1 MKKKYTIIALFCALF
16 SFTGCNFL
24 DVDPE
29 LGLTEEDV
37 FSTYKNYRLYFDY
50 TLTKDQSINKLNIHE
65 GYPLFVDFN
74 DRRFAFSATT
84 DAADAGRLLRAQQE
98 IKICKLSDDTCE
110 NFSFTSSRR
119 PIALAMFKIIRIAN
133 RSIENIDRLTNARP
147 QEISELLGSA
157 YFVRGF
163 AHFVLC
169 RFYGGMPYID
179 ESQKESWDLERLTA
193 NETYKRAAA
202 DLYTAYEY
210 LRDAGKM
217 RRDAVPGVAGHL
229 AAADMNR
236 PSGCT
241 ALAIRARALMYAA
254 SPLNNING
262 QQDWIEAAEAYG
274 LALETALEWKYSL
287 LDASEYTD
295 NFIGKEYTNEALWSY
310 SHYVKGNTT
319 TLSAFL
325 AYPQS
330 NYTNACGVCPT
341 QNFVDKYETVN
352 GYALNTE
359 ADREIAAAA
368 GEYDEQ
374 NPYVKRDPR
383 FDLTILHDGSTT
395 PYVNG
400 QVNIHYDPATKTYPL
415 TSVSGVTA
423 EFGIEWGTREGSKG
437 YSNTGYYSR
446 RYWSGAR
453 ADKDIKRNYHEAL
466 VRLAEIYLG
475 YAECVNEAYGPT
487 GKSSNC
493 QFTALEAVNIIRNRI
508 GMPDVRSEYTAS
520 QELMRERI
528 QNERNIE
535 LAFEGNNYYFD
546 IRRWKTAPEAMSQT
560 LMGMYVEKCEVS
572 PEHPAGRKYERRA
585 IPQNRQCVW
594 KDCMYW
600 WPFPIAEA
608 NKLVVFRNNENW
620 Q

>member
-1 MKKKYTIIALFCALF
+1 MKKKFTIIALFCALF
-16 SFTGCNFL
+16 SFAGCNFL
-24 DVDPE
+24 EVDPE
-29 LGLTEEDV
+29 LGLTEEEV

-50 TLTKDQSINKLNIHE
+50 VLTKDESINKLNIHE
-65 GYPLFVDFN
+65 GYPMFVDFN

-98 IKICKLSDDTCE
+98 VKICKLSDETCSDFA
-110 NFSFTSSRR
+110 FSSSRR

-133 RSIENIDRLTNARP
+133 RSIENIDRLTNAKP

-179 ESQKESWDLERLTA
+179 ESQKDSWDLERLTA

-241 ALAIRARALMYAA
+241 ALAIRAKALMYAA
-254 SPLNNING
+254 SPLNNLNG

-274 LALETALEWKYSL
+274 LALQTALDWKYAL

-295 NFIGKEYTNEALWSY
+295 NFMGKEYTNESLWSY
-310 SHYVKGNTT
+310 SHYVKGNGTA
-319 TLSAFL
+319 LSAFF
-325 AYPQS
+325 AYPMS
-330 NYTNACGVCPT
+330 NYSNASGVCPT
-341 QNFVDKYETVN
+341 QNFVDKYETID

-359 ADREIAAAA
+359 ADREIAIAN
-368 GEYDEQ
+368 GSYNDQ
-374 NPYVKRDPR
+374 NPYANRDPR
-383 FDLTILHDGSTT
+383 FDLTILHDRSTT
-395 PYVNG
+395 PYVSG
-400 QVNIHYDPATKTYPL
+400 EVNIHYDPSTKKYPT
-415 TSVSGVTA
+415 TSISGVTG
-423 EFGIEWGTREGSKG
+423 EFGIEWGTKEGSKG
-437 YSNTGYYSR
+437 YSNTGYYLR
-446 RYWSGAR
+446 KQWAGAR
-453 ADKDIKRNYHEAL
+453 CDKDIKRYYHDPL

-475 YAECVNEAYGPT
+475 YAECVNEAYGPSGST
-487 GKSSNC
+487 SSC
-493 QFTALEAVNIIRNRI
+493 PMTSLEAVNAIRNRI
-508 GMPDVRSEYTAS
+508 GMPDVRDEYVAS
-520 QELMRERI
+520 PEKFRERI

-546 IRRWKTAPEAMSQT
+546 IRRWKTAPEVMGQT

-572 PEHPAGRKYERRA
+572 TEHPAGRKYERRA

-600 WPFPIAEA
+600 WPFPVAEA
-608 NKLVVFRNNENW
+608 NKLVVFKNNENW

>member
-1 MKKKYTIIALFCALF
+1 M
-16 SFTGCNFL
+16 
-24 DVDPE
+24 
-29 LGLTEEDV
+29 
-37 FSTYKNYRLYFDY
+37 
-50 TLTKDQSINKLNIHE
+50 
-65 GYPLFVDFN
+65 FVDFN
-74 DRRFAFSATT
+74 DRRFAFAATT

-98 IKICKLSDDTCE
+98 VKICKLSDETCSDFA
-110 NFSFTSSRR
+110 FSSSRR

-133 RSIENIDRLTNARP
+133 RSIENIDRLTNAKP

-163 AHFVLC
+163 AHYVLC
-169 RFYGGMPYID
+169 RFFGGMPYID

-241 ALAIRARALMYAA
+241 ALAIRAKALMYAA
-254 SPLNNING
+254 SPLNNLNG

-274 LALETALEWKYSL
+274 LALQTALDWKYAL

-310 SHYVKGNTT
+310 SHYVKGNGTA
-319 TLSAFL
+319 LSAFF

-330 NYTNACGVCPT
+330 NYSNASGVCPT
-341 QNFVDKYETVN
+341 QNFVDKYETID

-359 ADREIAAAA
+359 EDRAIAIAANSYA
-368 GEYDEQ
+368 DQ
-374 NPYVKRDPR
+374 NPYANRDPR
-383 FDLTILHDGSTT
+383 FELTILHDRSTT
-395 PYVNG
+395 PYVSG
-400 QVNIHYDPATKTYPL
+400 EVNIHYDPDTKKYPT
-415 TSVSGVTA
+415 TSISGVTG
-423 EFGIEWGTREGSKG
+423 EFGIEWGTKEGSKG
-437 YSNTGYYSR
+437 YSNTGYYLR
-446 RYWSGAR
+446 KQWSGAR
-453 ADKDIKRNYHEAL
+453 GDKDIKRYYHDPL

-475 YAECVNEAYGPT
+475 YAECVNEAYGPYGAT
-487 GKSSNC
+487 SNC
-493 QFTALEAVNIIRNRI
+493 PITSLEAINIIRNRV
-508 GMPDVRSEYTAS
+508 GMPDVRDEYVAS
-520 QELMRERI
+520 PEKFRERI
-528 QNERNIE
+528 HNERNVE
-535 LAFEGNNYYFD
+535 LAYEGNNYYFD
-546 IRRWKTAPEAMSQT
+546 IRRWKTAPEVMSQT

-572 PEHPAGRKYERRA
+572 TEYPAGRKYERRA
-585 IPQNRQCVW
+585 IPQNRQCIW

-600 WPFPIAEA
+600 WPFPVAEA
-608 NKLVVFRNNENW
+608 NKLVVFKNNENW

>member
-1 MKKKYTIIALFCALF
+1 M
-16 SFTGCNFL
+16 
-24 DVDPE
+24 
-29 LGLTEEDV
+29 
-37 FSTYKNYRLYFDY
+37 
-50 TLTKDQSINKLNIHE
+50 
-65 GYPLFVDFN
+65 
-74 DRRFAFSATT
+74 
-84 DAADAGRLLRAQQE
+84 
-98 IKICKLSDDTCE
+98 
-110 NFSFTSSRR
+110 
-119 PIALAMFKIIRIAN
+119 
-133 RSIENIDRLTNARP
+133 
-147 QEISELLGSA
+147 
-157 YFVRGF
+157 
-163 AHFVLC
+163 
-169 RFYGGMPYID
+169 
-179 ESQKESWDLERLTA
+179 
-193 NETYKRAAA
+193 
-202 DLYTAYEY
+202 
-210 LRDAGKM
+210 
-217 RRDAVPGVAGHL
+217 
-229 AAADMNR
+229 
-236 PSGCT
+236 
-241 ALAIRARALMYAA
+241 
-254 SPLNNING
+254 
-262 QQDWIEAAEAYG
+262 
-274 LALETALEWKYSL
+274 
-287 LDASEYTD
+287 
-295 NFIGKEYTNEALWSY
+295 
-310 SHYVKGNTT
+310 
-319 TLSAFL
+319 
-325 AYPQS
+325 
-330 NYTNACGVCPT
+330 
-341 QNFVDKYETVN
+341 
-352 GYALNTE
+352 
-359 ADREIAAAA
+359 
-368 GEYDEQ
+368 
-374 NPYVKRDPR
+374 KRDPR

-400 QVNIHYDPATKTYPL
+400 QVNIHYDPSTKTYPL

-453 ADKDIKRNYHEAL
+453 GDKDIKRNYHEAL

-493 QFTALEAVNIIRNRI
+493 QFTALEAVNIIRHRI